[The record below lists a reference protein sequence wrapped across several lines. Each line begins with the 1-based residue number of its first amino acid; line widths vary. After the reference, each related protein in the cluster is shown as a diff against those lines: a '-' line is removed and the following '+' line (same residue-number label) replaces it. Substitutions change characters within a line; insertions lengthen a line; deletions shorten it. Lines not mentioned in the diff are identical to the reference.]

1 MKRALTGLLLF
12 AFMLVMVAGCAHVRN
27 IDRTGEEALRQQV
40 ETEWNAKVNKK
51 WGTVYDLT
59 TEAYRKE
66 IKRDIF
72 ISRAN
77 AVIKSFDIREIRI
90 LASGRDASARVDCVI
105 SQMGN
110 DFNIAITEK
119 WVLENEVWYL
129 ELTPR
134 SLPGALK

>member
-12 AFMLVMVAGCAHVRN
+12 AFMLVMVASCAHVHS
-27 IDRTGEEALRQQV
+27 IDRTGKEALRQQV
-40 ETEWNAKVNKK
+40 ETEWNAKVDKK

-59 TEAYRKE
+59 TEAYRNE

-90 LASGRDASARVDCVI
+90 LTSGGDAMVRVDCVI
-105 SQMGN
+105 SQMGH
-110 DFNIAITEK
+110 DFNMTITEK
-119 WVLENEVWYL
+119 WVLEEGEWRL
-129 ELTPR
+129 DMKPLK
-134 SLPGALK
+134 SLFSS